1 MTQIFLVFVGL
12 IAAIV
17 LLGGLALTLVSTVR
31 VIGTVIQIVQN
42 PTLGL
47 IAFRSLFQHRMRSA
61 LLGGAIALVT
71 AGLVLVTGMSVGIK
85 STLLTSATTLM
96 SGHLN
101 VGGFYKATA
110 SQSAPVV
117 TSFAKVEELITR
129 DFPEIDYVVHRGRGW
144 AKLVS
149 DTGSVQAGIAGI
161 NIANEPGMKKI
172 IVVKE
177 GNIDDLSRIDSIL
190 LFEEQ
195 AEKLDAKV
203 GDRLTISAAT
213 FRGTNNT
220 VDVTVVAVAKSVGML
235 SSFNCFVN
243 EAQLR
248 KLYQLNEETT
258 GALQIYLKDI
268 GQVKP
273 VQERMRKTLAAAGYG
288 MLDPDP
294 RAFWQKF
301 DAVNHESWTGQ
312 KLDVTNWEEETS
324 FIKWIVDILS
334 YFATLVIL
342 ILVVIIGVGIMMVV
356 WISVRERTREIG
368 TLRAVGMQRGSV
380 LAMFVTEG
388 FLLGLFGTVVGT
400 IVGLVTTLVINAAQ
414 IGLPKSWQFVF
425 MSERLIIVP
434 TVGWSIFGV
443 LFITAIITGISV
455 IPSFLAARLKPIS
468 AMSHVG

>member
-1 MTQIFLVFVGL
+1 MTQLFLAVVGL
-12 IAAIV
+12 IAFVVVVGILV
-17 LLGGLALTLVSTVR
+17 ITVVSTVR
-31 VIGTVIQIVQN
+31 VIGTVIEIARN

-47 IAFRSLFQHRMRSA
+47 IAFRSLFQHRMRSS

-71 AGLVLVTGMSVGIK
+71 AGLVMVTGMSVGIRD
-85 STLLTSATTLM
+85 TLLTSATTLM

-117 TSFAKVEELITR
+117 TNFRAVEELVKREI
-129 DFPEIDYVVHRGRGW
+129 PEIDFVVQRGRGW

-149 DTGSVQAGIAGI
+149 DTASVQAGIAGI
-161 NIANEPGMKKI
+161 NIANEPGMKRV
-172 IVVKE
+172 IVIEE
-177 GNIDDLSRIDSIL
+177 GNIDDLSRVDSIL
-190 LFEEQ
+190 LFQEQ
-195 AEKLDAKV
+195 AEKLSAKV
-203 GDRLTISAAT
+203 GDRITISAAT

-220 VDVTVVAVAKSVGML
+220 VDVTVVAIARSVGML

-243 EAQLR
+243 EQQLR
-248 KLYQLNEETT
+248 RLYQLNDETT

-268 GQVKP
+268 TQVKV
-273 VQERMRKTLAAAGYG
+273 VQERLRAKLTEAGYG
-288 MLDPDP
+288 MLEPDA

-388 FLLGLFGTVVGT
+388 FLLGLIGTLVGT
-400 IVGLVTTLVINAAQ
+400 IAGLLLTLAVNAAK

-425 MSERLIIVP
+425 MSERLIITP
-434 TVGWSIFGV
+434 TIGWSIFGIV
-443 LFITAIITGISV
+443 FITAIITGISV